1 MGWNPWT
8 PHGVRGVHQESRWN
22 PGGNRQTFGW
32 APCQINSTWTPGG
45 LHESTWIPG
54 GMTRNL
60 WGSVKSSH
68 LAAMFSIAYFVSF
81 KHLSHCPNMDINHPE
96 LIVSDPNTRLRIGE
110 FLVIYTSWASNLKKG
125 DPSSGLSQ
133 YLIF

>member
-22 PGGNRQTFGW
+22 PGGNRQKFGW

-68 LAAMFSIAYFVSF
+68 DIKVDL
-81 KHLSHCPNMDINHPE
+81 CPGYHPD
-96 LIVSDPNTRLRIGE
+96 LLQIYWTTQHS
-110 FLVIYTSWASNLKKG
+110 LVENWEENIDY
-125 DPSSGLSQ
+125 
-133 YLIF
+133 